1 MSGGIWELRRD
12 EITGWWSAT
21 VVDREFQPQRFH
33 EARTSGAR
41 EEECANCAQGDS
53 VTVTRRVLRQGA
65 FHAVGTRMDA
75 AAGESGF
82 LTLSDVDRAGSWSTL
97 IAPGREHG
105 ELDEVPVAVVSA
117 FLMAIRDHLR
127 SARDLGATAYI
138 QYVRNA
144 GGQAGAQTDQ
154 LARQPR
160 RPVIQ
165 FGIGHHQVAIVDGH
179 STGLTSR
186 DQIEQ
191 RLKASNPGERVR

>member
-21 VVDREFQPQRFH
+21 VVDREFEPQRFH

-41 EEECANCAQGDS
+41 EEECANCAQADAS
-53 VTVTRRVLRQGA
+53 TVTRRVLRQGA
-65 FHAVGTRMDA
+65 FHSVGTRTDA

-144 GGQAGAQTDQ
+144 GGQAGAMTDHLCFEAFYLPQ
-154 LARQPR
+154 VPHRLA
-160 RPVIQ
+160 
-165 FGIGHHQVAIVDGH
+165 
-179 STGLTSR
+179 
-186 DQIEQ
+186 
-191 RLKASNPGERVR
+191 